1 MTAKEL
7 VQLIIGVMGFVVE
20 AIRFDAEMNKVIV
33 AVHTTWVEK
42 CRCGICRGR
51 EATKSFV

>member
-7 VQLIIGVMGFVVE
+7 VQVIIGAKGFVVE

-33 AVHTTWVEK
+33 AVHTTRQEK
-42 CRCGICRGR
+42 CHMK
-51 EATKSFV
+51 AAK